1 MAVYTEVDAATAAA
15 LLRTLDAGELTAMR
29 GCAGGIENT
38 NYFVHSDK
46 GDWVLTVFERLGF
59 EQLPFY
65 LGLMQHLARKG
76 LPVPEPRT
84 DASGNFL
91 HSIGGKP
98 ASLVNLLP
106 GASIDAPML
115 AHCSLLGVTLAHLH
129 TAALDYPVQ
138 QPNLRG
144 LAWWAQTV
152 PIVQPHVGPELAQR
166 LAEELDF
173 QQRFHAAASTQS
185 LPKGPVHADLFRDNA
200 LFDGPPESPRLS
212 GVFDFYFAGVDHHT
226 YDLAVVINDWC
237 IDLDTGRLEPEHA
250 EALLRAYHLHRPMSP
265 AELRALP
272 GMRRAA
278 ALRFWLSR
286 LSDWYLP
293 REAAL
298 LKPKDPTHFERV
310 LADCIDNPWHPVLF
324 ETP

>member
-1 MAVYTEVDAATAAA
+1 MAVYTEVDTATAAE
-15 LLRTLDAGELTAMR
+15 LLRQLDAGALVSMT

-38 NYFVHSDK
+38 NYFVHTDK
-46 GDWVLTVFERLGF
+46 GSWVLTVFERLGF

-84 DASGNFL
+84 DAQGNFL
-91 HSIGGKP
+91 HAIGGKP
-98 ASLVNLLP
+98 ASLVTLLP
-106 GASIDAPML
+106 GESIDAPML

-129 TAALDYPVQ
+129 DGALDYPTQ

-144 LAWWAQTV
+144 LDWWAATV
-152 PIVQPHVGPELAQR
+152 PVVHPYVGPELAAR
-166 LAEELDF
+166 LDAELDF

-185 LPKGPVHADLFRDNA
+185 LPRGPVHADLFRDNA
-200 LFDGPPESPRLS
+200 LFDGPPEAPRLS
-212 GVFDFYFAGVDHHT
+212 GVFDFYFAGVDHHV
-226 YDLAVVINDWC
+226 YDLAVCVNDWC
-237 IDLDTGRLEPEHA
+237 VDLASGRLETERA

-272 GMRRAA
+272 AMRRAA

-286 LSDWYLP
+286 LADWYLP

-310 LADCIDNPWHPVLF
+310 LVDCIDNPWHPNV
-324 ETP
+324 

>member
-1 MAVYTEVDAATAAA
+1 MAVYTEVDVATAAA
-15 LLRTLDAGELTAMR
+15 LLRTLDAGTLTSMR

-38 NYFVHSDK
+38 NYFVHSDR

-84 DASGNFL
+84 DATGNFL
-91 HSIGGKP
+91 HSIAGKP
-98 ASLVNLLP
+98 ASLVNLLS
-106 GASIDAPML
+106 GESVEAPML
-115 AHCSLLGVTLAHLH
+115 AHCSLLGVALAHLH
-129 TAALDYPVQ
+129 TAALDYPHQ

-144 LAWWAQTV
+144 IAWWTQTV
-152 PIVQPHVGPELAQR
+152 PVVRQHVDAAPAR
-166 LAEELDF
+166 LLDAELDF

-185 LPKGPVHADLFRDNA
+185 LPRGPVHADLFRDNA
-200 LFDGPPESPRLS
+200 LFDGPPDAPRLS
-212 GVFDFYFAGVDHHT
+212 GVFDFYFAGVDHHV
-226 YDLAVVINDWC
+226 YDLAVCINDWC
-237 IDLDTGRLEPEHA
+237 VDLATGRLEPQRA

-272 GMRRAA
+272 AMRRAA

-286 LSDWYLP
+286 LADWHLP
-293 REAAL
+293 RAAAL
-298 LKPKDPTHFERV
+298 LQPKDATHFERV
-310 LADCIDNPWHPVLF
+310 LVDCVDQPWHPAL
-324 ETP
+324 

>member
-1 MAVYTEVDAATAAA
+1 MAVYTEVDEATAAQ
-15 LLRTLDAGELTAMR
+15 LLERLDAGTLTAME

-38 NYFVHSDK
+38 NYFVHSTK

-59 EQLPFY
+59 DQLPFY

-84 DASGNFL
+84 DAQGNFL
-91 HSIGGKP
+91 HTIAGKP

-106 GASIDAPML
+106 GRSVDAPML
-115 AHCSLLGVTLAHLH
+115 AHCSQLGVTLAHLH
-129 TAALDYPVQ
+129 AAALDFPVR

-144 LAWWAQTV
+144 LDWWTQAV
-152 PIVQPHVGPELAQR
+152 PVVRPHVGAELAAR
-166 LAEELDF
+166 LDTELDF

-185 LPKGPVHADLFRDNA
+185 LPCGPVHADLFRDNA
-200 LFDGPPESPRLS
+200 LFDGPPDSPRLS
-212 GVFDFYFAGVDHHT
+212 GVFDFYFAGVDHHV
-226 YDLAVVINDWC
+226 YDLAVCVNDWC
-237 IDLDTGRLEPEHA
+237 VDLASGRLETERA

-272 GMRRAA
+272 AMRRAA

-286 LSDWYLP
+286 LADWYLP

-310 LADCIDNPWHPVLF
+310 LVDCIDQPWHPTL
-324 ETP
+324 